1 MGVKTLIIAND
12 TVVNIVN
19 GAVFGDAP
27 DGTLYVEVADNYRA
41 DIGWLWDGT
50 DVIEPDPPTPEP
62 FEPVPNW
69 VGFNAAFL
77 GDVNWQTIANLFS
90 TPDIR
95 IGVAAA
101 AGTANIGALIAAYNF
116 AIADLTAQQ
125 IPLDPAVLAGWQAIA
140 VANNIPI
147 NFEVGNG

>member
-1 MGVKTLIIAND
+1 MKTLIIVD
-12 TVVNIVN
+12 GTVANIVN
-19 GAVFGDAP
+19 GTVFWDAP
-27 DGTLYVEVADNYRA
+27 DGTLYAEVADNYRA
-41 DIGWLWDGT
+41 DIGWLWDGEN
-50 DVIEPDPPTPEP
+50 VIEPPPPTPEP
-62 FEPVPNW
+62 SEPVPNW
-69 VGFNAAFL
+69 EGFNAAFL

-101 AGTANIGALIAAYNF
+101 AGTANIGALIVAYNF